1 MTPAQFKKLLS
12 ELEHL
17 TDTQVRRVE
26 TFLKGDDAVQSIIT
40 ELEQRMVDTPE
51 CPHCHSSLINR
62 HGKLAACRDIV
73 VRTALR
79 HLPRQRIRHWPD

>member
-40 ELEQRMVDTPE
+40 ELE
-51 CPHCHSSLINR
+51 
-62 HGKLAACRDIV
+62 
-73 VRTALR
+73 
-79 HLPRQRIRHWPD
+79 